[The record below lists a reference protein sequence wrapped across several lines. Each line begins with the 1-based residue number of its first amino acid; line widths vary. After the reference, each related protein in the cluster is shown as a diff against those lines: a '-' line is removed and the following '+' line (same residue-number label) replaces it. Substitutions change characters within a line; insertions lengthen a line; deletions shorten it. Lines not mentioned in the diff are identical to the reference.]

1 MSVYRSVVGDAVGLL
16 VVGGLVAAVAVNH
29 QTVFAVMGLSHVAT
43 SGAADAG
50 AAAESPGS
58 RRRASKQPVEESS
71 SRSGGVEL
79 RADSG
84 GHFQTSASINGRSVD
99 VLVDTGATLVALSYE
114 DAERAGIFVKPSDF
128 SGRVST
134 ANGTARVA
142 RVTLDSVEIGD
153 IRVRNVAGVV
163 TERGA
168 MRGTLLGMSFLG
180 KLSKVQI
187 ERGRLLLS
195 E

>member
-1 MSVYRSVVGDAVGLL
+1 MSVYRSVVGDAVGL
-16 VVGGLVAAVAVNH
+16 VVVAGLVAAVAIH
-29 QTVFAVMGLSHVAT
+29 HETVFALLRQSPL
-43 SGAADAG
+43 AASLPASSEERAPRPDEISA
-50 AAAESPGS
+50 
-58 RRRASKQPVEESS
+58 RRSVEEPRL
-71 SRSGGVEL
+71 RSGVEL
-79 RADSG
+79 KADSR

-114 DAERAGIFVKPSDF
+114 DAERAGIFVRPSDF
-128 SGRVST
+128 SSRVST
-134 ANGTARVA
+134 ANGVARVA
-142 RVTLDSVEIGD
+142 RVTLDTVEIGD